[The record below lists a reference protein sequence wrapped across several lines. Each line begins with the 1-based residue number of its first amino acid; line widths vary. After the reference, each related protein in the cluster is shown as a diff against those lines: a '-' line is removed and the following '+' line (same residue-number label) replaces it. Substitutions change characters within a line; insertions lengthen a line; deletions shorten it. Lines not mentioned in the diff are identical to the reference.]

1 MFPLKIAFIVDVF
14 PRLSET
20 FILNQIA
27 GLIDRGHHVDIIAK
41 NKEKIPQINPDVI
54 KYDLLRHT
62 IYLNE
67 IDRTIPGNKIKRI
80 HGAIFLLIKNFKKR
94 PESILKSLN
103 PVKHKR
109 KALSLKNFYRLIP
122 FLDSRPYDIIHCHF
136 GPSGNL
142 ALYLK
147 DIGAIEGKVI
157 TTFYGYDI
165 SSYIKQNGGQ
175 AYTSL
180 FQRGDLF
187 AAICEDMKNRLIR
200 LGCNREKI
208 IIHRLG
214 VDMDRF
220 GCQYREF
227 DNERTV
233 NLLSVGR
240 FVEKKGF
247 EFSIR
252 AVANII
258 RKYPRISYK
267 IIGDGR
273 LKDEIDNLIEEL
285 NVRPFVELLGWRTQD
300 EVEKLMAESDIFI
313 APSVTG
319 TDGDREGTPTV
330 LIEASARCMPIVST
344 IHAGIPEVVQDGKSG
359 FLVPEKDVTAL
370 TEKIQYLV
378 ENPQEWTNMGL
389 AGRKHV
395 IKNYD
400 KNVLN
405 KQLIE
410 TYKQIIGVEAS
421 T

>member
-147 DIGAIEGKVI
+147 D
-157 TTFYGYDI
+157 
-165 SSYIKQNGGQ
+165 SWRN
-175 AYTSL
+175 
-180 FQRGDLF
+180 RG
-187 AAICEDMKNRLIR
+187 
-200 LGCNREKI
+200 
-208 IIHRLG
+208 
-214 VDMDRF
+214 
-220 GCQYREF
+220 
-227 DNERTV
+227 
-233 NLLSVGR
+233 
-240 FVEKKGF
+240 
-247 EFSIR
+247 
-252 AVANII
+252 
-258 RKYPRISYK
+258 
-267 IIGDGR
+267 
-273 LKDEIDNLIEEL
+273 
-285 NVRPFVELLGWRTQD
+285 
-300 EVEKLMAESDIFI
+300 
-313 APSVTG
+313 
-319 TDGDREGTPTV
+319 
-330 LIEASARCMPIVST
+330 
-344 IHAGIPEVVQDGKSG
+344 
-359 FLVPEKDVTAL
+359 
-370 TEKIQYLV
+370 
-378 ENPQEWTNMGL
+378 
-389 AGRKHV
+389 
-395 IKNYD
+395 
-400 KNVLN
+400 
-405 KQLIE
+405 
-410 TYKQIIGVEAS
+410 
-421 T
+421 